1 MLKFSNIFFIKHH
14 FFISVQNFELF
25 IISILLVLVMMLKH
39 DLLVHSI
46 LTLVV
51 TAIVLGESNFFL
63 LFSFPS
69 LLERQ
74 LNLRNIFSKFNYQ
87 EVNLLFW
94 IFSLFFCNFCF
105 LTLHD
110 ESSWF
115 LTSLFSLSWQKIKS
129 FTRPQNE
136 SLSFTSRVSA
146 SLYPKAWPWLEPLC
160 A

>member
-94 IFSLFFCNFCF
+94 IFSLFFLQF
-105 LTLHD
+105 
-110 ESSWF
+110 
-115 LTSLFSLSWQKIKS
+115 LFSDTTWWVLLIPNILIFFVVAENKKFYQAPK
-129 FTRPQNE
+129 
-136 SLSFTSRVSA
+136 RVSVIHI
-146 SLYPKAWPWLEPLC
+146 
-160 A
+160 